1 MARSTNGRSSFALGN
16 VVTIRSSR
24 ELISDVARLRNSEI
38 RCSVVRPSFRCA
50 FKCRIEL
57 LFNLV
62 VEVAQVGSV
71 ASARTRNGITLFVE
85 LHTEIETHTIQDI
98 LDLVQRLLA
107 KILGGQHL
115 ALGPLHEIANG
126 TNVSIFQAVVGPSR
140 QLELVH

>member
-1 MARSTNGRSSFALGN
+1 MARSTNGRNSFAFGK

-50 FKCRIEL
+50 FKCRMEL

-71 ASARTRNGITLFVE
+71 APARTGNWITLFVE

-98 LDLVQRLLA
+98 LDLIQRLLP
-107 KILGGQHL
+107 KIFRGQHL
-115 ALGPLHEIANG
+115 ALGPLHEIANR
-126 TNVSIFQAVVGPSR
+126 TNVSILQAVIGPDR
-140 QLELVH
+140 QL